1 MFLAFLEAK
10 FAEFDFERADHEFSV
25 VGMIAETAKMR
36 NGAVGT
42 LDVKIHCIETS
53 DDFAKCVWFWLE
65 YTPRRVVVLRS
76 GLQTESNNAL
86 GITLKPKITRSRAFV
101 SSVRSWG
108 WLICTVIKDDF
119 SSQDIHNQYFT
130 KGYPIS

>member
-10 FAEFDFERADHEFSV
+10 FAKFDFERADHEFSV
-25 VGMIAETAKMR
+25 AGMIAETAKMR

-65 YTPRRVVVLRS
+65 YTPAEWLSFAPDCR
-76 GLQTESNNAL
+76 
-86 GITLKPKITRSRAFV
+86 PSRTTHWA
-101 SSVRSWG
+101 S
-108 WLICTVIKDDF
+108 
-119 SSQDIHNQYFT
+119 
-130 KGYPIS
+130 P